1 MAWPNIF
8 IVYFLVREKKFV
20 SPSDLVMFYL
30 LYKHQ

>member
-8 IVYFLVREKKFV
+8 IVYFLAGEKKFV

-30 LYKHQ
+30 